1 MESFDSHDVC
11 WFLWG
16 LTMDISEA
24 VYMGQR
30 ALITVGLVSG
40 PVLIS
45 ALVVGVIVSLFQAVT
60 QLQEMTVVFV
70 PKILA
75 VFLVIALLGSWMMEQ
90 LVSYGTFC
98 FTSIEDVT
106 K

>member
-1 MESFDSHDVC
+1 MEFIDSTNGS

-16 LTMDISEA
+16 ITMTINEA
-24 VYMGQR
+24 VYMGQK
-30 ALITVGLVSG
+30 AMITIGMICG
-40 PVLIS
+40 PVLVA
-45 ALVVGVIVSLFQAVT
+45 ALVVGVVISLFQAVT

-70 PKILA
+70 PKIFA
-75 VFLVIALLGSWMMEQ
+75 VFLVLAILGSWMMEQ
-90 LVSYGTFC
+90 LVDYGTFC

>member
-1 MESFDSHDVC
+1 
-11 WFLWG
+11 
-16 LTMDISEA
+16 MDISEA

-30 ALITVGLVSG
+30 ALMTVGLVSG
-40 PVLIS
+40 PVLVS

-90 LVSYGTFC
+90 LVQYGTFC

>member
-1 MESFDSHDVC
+1 
-11 WFLWG
+11 
-16 LTMDISEA
+16 MDISEA

-30 ALITVGLVSG
+30 ALITVGLVCG

-60 QLQEMTVVFV
+60 QLREMTVVFV